1 MGRIQVPDKSVPLVD
16 PNTGIVD
23 ARWFSNV
30 FKKLEGN
37 AAADPGLGM
46 SHIVVG
52 EPADGDKGDGSI
64 NAEEIYEDGKRVF
77 VQAGNAD
84 AGVTYTP
91 CDHGVVSGGSI
102 TPDPSSGPKQ
112 VVVNNGAFQIN
123 ATAEIGDLELRIING
138 SSAGS
143 VTFSGFSKK
152 WPSDTMA
159 TTDGNEY
166 AVFIF
171 GYGSKIAYLI
181 KALQ

>member
-1 MGRIQVPDKSVPLVD
+1 MGRRITVPEPSVPLVYPD
-16 PNTGIVD
+16 SGRVSERCYPLLKG
-23 ARWFSNV
+23 
-30 FKKLEGN
+30 LERN
-37 AAADPGLGM
+37 SADDPGILD
-46 SHIVVG
+46 HIVVG
-52 EPADGDKGDGSI
+52 SPTDGDQGAGTV
-64 NAEEIYEDGKRVF
+64 NAEELYEDGKRVF
-77 VQAGNAD
+77 VQAGNAA

-102 TPDPSSGPKQ
+102 TPNPSNGPKQ

-138 SSAGS
+138 SGAGS